1 MSDNKYDLVIVGA
14 GVSGSALL
22 YLCTKYT
29 DIKSIAVIEKYAA
42 PARVNSLSS
51 NNSQTLHC
59 GDIETNYTLDKALKV
74 QRAASMLRNYA
85 VAQPDAHHII
95 FKYPKMVL
103 GVGAKECNLLKQ
115 RFKIFSPHYPD
126 LKLLDKEDIA
136 EIEPKVSESKNSKN
150 EVVLNGAA
158 FREDEIV
165 ALGSTDEYTAV
176 NFEALS
182 RSFVR
187 QAQIEAE
194 KMPDK
199 IIDVFYNEQ
208 VEQVVTGK
216 TPDNKN
222 IDFSITTQQTTYH
235 SRSFV
240 ACAGGHS
247 LKIAHEME
255 YGLNYSVL
263 PIAGSYYF
271 TPHVLNGKVYTVQND
286 ALPFA
291 AIHGDPD
298 VLVPGQTRFGP
309 TALVLPILE
318 RYNYKTLPDFFQ
330 VFRFDRRVAKVLWD
344 LLRVKDIRNYMFKN
358 MLFEV
363 PFIRKWLFLKE
374 VQKIVPS
381 LRLRDLK
388 FADKVGG
395 IRPQLIDKEECKLV
409 MGEAKI
415 DTGEGSIFNMTPSPG
430 GTSCLENAEID
441 MRTIAEYLGATIDE
455 EQLQKDLLI
464 NDHKHG
470 ADDFSGVVIH

>member
-1 MSDNKYDLVIVGA
+1 MSSNQYDLLIIGA

-29 DIKSIAVIEKYAA
+29 NIKSIAVLEKYAA

-59 GDIETNYTLDKALKV
+59 GDIETNYTLEKALKV
-74 QRAASMLRNYA
+74 QRAARMLRNYA

-95 FKYPKMVL
+95 YKYPKMVL
-103 GVGAKECNLLKQ
+103 AVGAKECELLKQ
-115 RFKIFSPHYPD
+115 RYHVFSPHYPD
-126 LKLLDKEDIA
+126 LKLLDKKAIA
-136 EIEPKVSESKNSKN
+136 RIEPNVSM
-150 EVVLNGAA
+150 NGDK
-158 FREDEIV
+158 FREDEII

-187 QAQIEAE
+187 QAQIEAD
-194 KMPDK
+194 KHPDK
-199 IIDVFYNEQ
+199 TVDIHYNETVQ
-208 VEQVVTGK
+208 HISIEDGSFLVE
-216 TPDNKN
+216 
-222 IDFSITTQQTTYH
+222 TQDVCY
-235 SRSFV
+235 SASSLV

-247 LKIAHEME
+247 LKLAHDLG
-255 YGLNYSVL
+255 YGHHFSVL

-298 VLVPGQTRFGP
+298 VLVPGETRFGP

-318 RYNYKTLPDFFQ
+318 RYNYKTLPDFFR

-358 MLFEV
+358 MLFEI
-363 PFIRKWLFLKE
+363 PLIRKWLFLKD
-374 VQKIVPS
+374 VRKIIPS
-381 LRLRDLK
+381 LKFSDLR
-388 FADKVGG
+388 FAHKVGG
-395 IRPQLIDKEECKLV
+395 IRPQLIDKNQRKLL

-415 DTGEGSIFNMTPSPG
+415 NTGNGSIFNMTPSPG

-441 MRTIAEYLGATIDE
+441 MRTIAHFLGASIDE
-455 EQLQKDLLI
+455 NRLQKDLLGDGQI
-464 NDHKHG
+464 LG
-470 ADDFSGVVIH
+470 TEDFSGVVISGDNAT

>member
-1 MSDNKYDLVIVGA
+1 MSNNQYDLIIIGA

-29 DIKSIAVIEKYAA
+29 DIKHIGVIEKYAA

-74 QRAASMLRNYA
+74 QRAARMLRNYA

-103 GVGAKECNLLKQ
+103 GVGKQECELLKQ
-115 RFKIFSPHYPD
+115 RFEIFSPHYPH
-126 LKLLDKEDIA
+126 LKLLDKKAIA
-136 EIEPKVSESKNSKN
+136 QIEPNVSM
-150 EVVLNGAA
+150 NGDK
-158 FREDEIV
+158 FREDEII
-165 ALGSTDEYTAV
+165 ALGSTKEYTAV

-187 QAQIEAE
+187 QAQIAA
-194 KMPDK
+194 KHNPDK
-199 IIDVFYNEQ
+199 TVDVHYNEH
-208 VEQVVTGK
+208 VEKIELITEG
-216 TPDNKN
+216 DNSS
-222 IDFSITTQQTTYH
+222 FSIETQRTCY
-235 SRSFV
+235 RARALV

-247 LKIAHEME
+247 LKMAHEMG

-271 TPHVLNGKVYTVQND
+271 TPDVLNGKVYTVQND

-330 VFRFDRRVAKVLWD
+330 VFRFDRQVAKVLWG

-363 PFIRKWLFLKE
+363 PLIRKWLFLKE
-374 VQKIVPS
+374 VKKIIPS

-388 FADKVGG
+388 FANKVGG
-395 IRPQLIDKEECKLV
+395 IRPQLIDKAQCKLV

-415 DTGEGSIFNMTPSPG
+415 DTGAGSIFNMTPSPG
-430 GTSCLENAEID
+430 GTSCIENAEID
-441 MRTIAEYLGATIDE
+441 MRTIANYLGATIDE
-455 EQLQKDLLI
+455 DALQKDLLI
-464 NDHKHG
+464 NDHRHDE
-470 ADDFSGVVIH
+470 DDFAGVVIH

>member
-1 MSDNKYDLVIVGA
+1 MASNQYDLLIVGA

-22 YLCTKYT
+22 YLSTKYS
-29 DIKSIAVIEKYAA
+29 DIKHIGVIEKYAA

-74 QRAASMLRNYA
+74 QRAARMLRNYA
-85 VAQPDAHHII
+85 VAQADAHHII
-95 FKYPKMVL
+95 FKFPKMVL
-103 GVGAKECNLLKQ
+103 GVGEQECSLL
-115 RFKIFSPHYPD
+115 RERYEIFSPFYPD
-126 LKLLDKEDIA
+126 LKLLDKKSIA
-136 EIEPKVSESKNSKN
+136 KIEPMVSM
-150 EVVLNGAA
+150 NGDK
-158 FREDEIV
+158 FRDDEII

-187 QAQIEAE
+187 QAQIEAD
-194 KMPDK
+194 KCPDK
-199 IIDVFYNEQ
+199 TVDVHYNENVDHIRIDKDGFI
-208 VEQVVTGK
+208 VE
-216 TPDNKN
+216 
-222 IDFSITTQQTTYH
+222 TQGICY
-235 SRSFV
+235 RARALV

-247 LKIAHEME
+247 LKLAHDLG
-255 YGLNYSVL
+255 YGHHYSVL

-318 RYNYKTLPDFFQ
+318 RYNFKTLPDFLQ
-330 VFRFDRRVAKVLWD
+330 VFRFDRRVARVLWD

-363 PFIRKWLFLKE
+363 PLIRKWLFLKE
-374 VQKIVPS
+374 VRKIVPS
-381 LRLRDLK
+381 LKLGDLK
-388 FADKVGG
+388 FAHRVGG
-395 IRPQLIDKEECKLV
+395 IRPQLIDKDHCKLL

-415 DTGEGSIFNMTPSPG
+415 DTGIGSIFNMTPSPG

-441 MRTIAEYLGATIDE
+441 LRTIAKHLGANIDE
-455 EQLQKDLLI
+455 IALQKDLLV
-464 NDHKHG
+464 NDNKHD
-470 ADDFSGVVIH
+470 ADDFSGIVISGDDAA

>member
-1 MSDNKYDLVIVGA
+1 MSSNQYDLLIVGA

-22 YLCTKYT
+22 YLSTRYS
-29 DIKSIAVIEKYAA
+29 DIKHIGVIEKYAA

-74 QRAASMLRNYA
+74 QRAARMLRNYA

-103 GVGAKECNLLKQ
+103 GVGQEECALLRK
-115 RFKIFSPHYPD
+115 RYEVFSSFYPD
-126 LKLLDKEDIA
+126 LKLLDKKAIA
-136 EIEPKVSESKNSKN
+136 RIEPNVSMKGDK
-150 EVVLNGAA
+150 
-158 FREDEIV
+158 FREDEII

-187 QAQIEAE
+187 QAQIEANAN
-194 KMPDK
+194 PDK
-199 IIDVFYNEQ
+199 TVDVHYNENVDHIRIEDDSFI
-208 VEQVVTGK
+208 VETEGVCYRT
-216 TPDNKN
+216 
-222 IDFSITTQQTTYH
+222 
-235 SRSFV
+235 RALV

-247 LKIAHEME
+247 LKLAHDLG
-255 YGLNYSVL
+255 YGHHYSVL

-298 VLVPGQTRFGP
+298 VLVPGETRFGP

-318 RYNYKTLPDFFQ
+318 RYNFKTLPDFLQ

-344 LLRVKDIRNYMFKN
+344 LLRVRDIRNYMFKN
-358 MLFEV
+358 MLFEI
-363 PFIRKWLFLKE
+363 PLIRKWLFLKD
-374 VQKIVPS
+374 VQKIIPS
-381 LRLRDLK
+381 LKLRDLK
-388 FADKVGG
+388 FANKVGG
-395 IRPQLIDKEECKLV
+395 IRPQLIDKNHCKLL

-415 DTGEGSIFNMTPSPG
+415 NTGIGGIFNMTPSPG

-441 MRTIAEYLGATIDE
+441 LRTIAEHLGANIDE
-455 EQLQKDLLI
+455 IALQKDLLVD
-464 NDHKHG
+464 DHKHDT
-470 ADDFSGVVIH
+470 DDFSGLVISGDDAA